1 MKFKLASITLAVS
14 MVMLMS
20 PALELNKVYANSFTS
35 EWAKPTVDAMS
46 NAGLIPNS
54 LKNDADFREDISR
67 EEFAELI
74 TTYFNKVKKQTSI
87 PSSSDSKFT
96 DTNNPLITLANQL
109 GIVGGYPDGSFKPN
123 ATITRQEIAVMA
135 NQAERQ
141 LSNISQSKDVKKFT
155 DNRNIAPW
163 AQEGVGSLSKAGG
176 IGGYP
181 DGTFKP
187 TNKMSKQE
195 AIALV
200 GNLATKAGLIAKPTA
215 PVVPPVGGQTKAEA
229 QALYQAEMGK
239 LIVTGLNKVPVP
251 VDRINSFRVVENGTP
266 FEVNGV
272 KVLRVNLEEKSG
284 TGIWITQEGT
294 GESVS
299 ASAHIYLFDGNSGVW
314 SNVERGS
321 TGHWWVSSFKPELVK
336 AVMFTDGNGNRIL
349 VKIK

>member
-20 PALELNKVYANSFTS
+20 PALELNRVYANSFTS
-35 EWAKPTVDAMS
+35 EWAQPTVDAMS

-54 LKNDADFREDISR
+54 LRNDADFREDISR

-141 LSNISQSKDVKKFT
+141 LSSLPQTKDVSRFT

-187 TNKMSKQE
+187 SNNMSKQE

-215 PVVPPVGGQTKAEA
+215 PPVVAPVGGSVTDIPSTPTGVLNQAQYKLVVNGMLSIQGMTQAEWTRQVNHFSEA
-229 QALYQAEMGK
+229 QRGHWVNAFTNTVKPPSGVKWL
-239 LIVTGLNKVPVP
+239 VNKDTVHHPGFSHVAGME
-251 VDRINSFRVVENGTP
+251 VKTENGVLYYRVFNVGVSAQQDKSVRLTT
-266 FEVNGV
+266 EVNY
-272 KVLRVNLEEKSG
+272 RTDWQRLE
-284 TGIWITQEGT
+284 
-294 GESVS
+294 
-299 ASAHIYLFDGNSGVW
+299 
-314 SNVERGS
+314 
-321 TGHWWVSSFKPELVK
+321 
-336 AVMFTDGNGNRIL
+336 
-349 VKIK
+349 

>member
-1 MKFKLASITLAVS
+1 
-14 MVMLMS
+14 MV
-20 PALELNKVYANSFTS
+20 
-35 EWAKPTVDAMS
+35 
-46 NAGLIPNS
+46 PNS
-54 LKNDADFREDISR
+54 LRNDADFREDISR

-215 PVVPPVGGQTKAEA
+215 PVVPPVTGQTKAEA
-229 QALYQAEMGK
+229 QALYQAEMGRFN
-239 LIVTGLNKVPVP
+239 VTAGNKVPVP

-266 FEVNGV
+266 FEVNGT

-294 GESVS
+294 GKSVS
-299 ASAHIYLFDGNSGVW
+299 SFADVYFTNGTQGVW
-314 SNVERGS
+314 LEAERGS
-321 TGHWWVSSFKPELVK
+321 TGHWWFRATSPAEAK
-336 AVMFTDGNGNRIL
+336 AVIFGDGNYNMIM